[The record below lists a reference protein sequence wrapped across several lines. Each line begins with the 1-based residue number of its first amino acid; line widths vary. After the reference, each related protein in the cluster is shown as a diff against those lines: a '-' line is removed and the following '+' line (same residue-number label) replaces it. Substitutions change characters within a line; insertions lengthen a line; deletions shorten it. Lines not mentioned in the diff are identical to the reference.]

1 MEKSST
7 GNFDINTRQCIKTA
21 KLTLQKIA
29 VVVNLIDD
37 IDVRKSVKSLI
48 SALGKEFALCAH
60 FIRGII
66 IRRPLTCLCESIM
79 YVITDLKK
87 LPILSGRKRKHVL
100 ERCNRESFNHRNGQ
114 QTGPGP
120 ILPTTVSHTNIQC
133 YVQSA
138 KMQKNRVH
146 KFCIQNVKNYNKK
159 ARNENS
165 IGMVSRQD
173 PALSYPPPS
182 VTHAVPLYMY
192 KTTKHIYT

>member
-1 MEKSST
+1 MCE
-7 GNFDINTRQCIKTA
+7 NLWKT
-21 KLTLQKIA
+21 
-29 VVVNLIDD
+29 
-37 IDVRKSVKSLI
+37 
-48 SALGKEFALCAH
+48 ALGKEFALCAH

-100 ERCNRESFNHRNGQ
+100 GRCNRESFNHRNGQ

-120 ILPTTVSHTNIQC
+120 ILPTTVSHTNIQR

-159 ARNENS
+159 ARNEKIVLEWS
-165 IGMVSRQD
+165 VDRTRPYPTHRRQS
-173 PALSYPPPS
+173 LTLFLYIRTKLQN
-182 VTHAVPLYMY
+182 THIHEIEITK
-192 KTTKHIYT
+192 KTQTCSANIKKDTIEET